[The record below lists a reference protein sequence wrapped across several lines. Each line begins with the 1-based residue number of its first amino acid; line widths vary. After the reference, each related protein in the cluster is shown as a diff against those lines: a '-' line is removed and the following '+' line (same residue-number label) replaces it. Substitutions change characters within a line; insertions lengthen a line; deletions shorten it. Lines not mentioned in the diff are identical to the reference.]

1 MPEQEQ
7 PKFTTKKVGLTTV
20 VRLVGPRITE
30 PVYISELSDELL
42 AVLET
47 AHPRDLLLDL
57 DEVAYL
63 SSSVLGKV
71 LVRLLKR
78 TRDMGGRLRLA
89 DGDIF
94 RVMRIARQH
103 GLLTMMHA
111 ENGDIID
118 ILVSEALQAGP

>member
-1 MPEQEQ
+1 MPEQDQ

-78 TRDMGGRLRLA
+78 TRDMGGRLRLCS
-89 DGDIF
+89 IRPSIREVF
-94 RVMRIARQH
+94 EITR
-103 GLLTMMHA
+103 
-111 ENGDIID
+111 
-118 ILVSEALQAGP
+118 LVNEFEIYHDANEALSPAH